1 MTVFLRS
8 VSSCLDSAIATMVV
22 HRFVGFV
29 DVRPSEANQFQITE
43 TFELGNH
50 HHPLHLQ
57 RTGTLEIKPAEVHG
71 SQSAFFQQL
80 QDCILN
86 PCADKRARN
95 CAWVQIFGCFLFGQR
110 TARAL
115 HESCGPSP
123 SPRLHRMIFSRVR
136 SSLSLVATFPPATEA
151 NLKAFTTTFFKFP
164 LLFPSPFLPPS

>member
-8 VSSCLDSAIATMVV
+8 VSSCLDSAIATMDV
-22 HRFVGFV
+22 HRIV
-29 DVRPSEANQFQITE
+29 DVRLTRPIAANTVSCRIPSNGAGFKW
-43 TFELGNH
+43 
-50 HHPLHLQ
+50 
-57 RTGTLEIKPAEVHG
+57 RDCTLKIKPTAEIHG
-71 SQSAFFQQL
+71 SQNAFFQQL

-115 HESCGPSP
+115 HDDSCGSSP

-136 SSLSLVATFPPATEA
+136 SSLSLVATFSPATEA
-151 NLKAFTTTFFKFP
+151 NLKALATFFKSP

>member
-1 MTVFLRS
+1 MTVFFRS
-8 VSSCLDSAIATMVV
+8 VSSCLDSAIAAMDA
-22 HRFVGFV
+22 HRFV
-29 DVRPSEANQFQITE
+29 DVRPSEDNMFRNPSKGADSKNPY
-43 TFELGNH
+43 LW
-50 HHPLHLQ
+50 
-57 RTGTLEIKPAEVHG
+57 TLKIKPTAEIHG
-71 SQSAFFQQL
+71 SQNAFFQQL

-115 HESCGPSP
+115 HESCGSSR

-136 SSLSLVATFPPATEA
+136 SSLSLVATFSPATEA
-151 NLKAFTTTFFKFP
+151 NLKAFTTFFKFP

>member
-22 HRFVGFV
+22 HRFV
-29 DVRPSEANQFQITE
+29 DVRPSEANTYRICPKGGDPKS
-43 TFELGNH
+43 TFRSMLK
-50 HHPLHLQ
+50 
-57 RTGTLEIKPAEVHG
+57 IKPTAEIHG
-71 SQSAFFQQL
+71 SQNAFFQQL

-86 PCADKRARN
+86 PCADKRART

-115 HESCGPSP
+115 HDSCGSSP

-136 SSLSLVATFPPATEA
+136 SSLSLVATFSPATEA
-151 NLKAFTTTFFKFP
+151 NLKAFTTFFKFP